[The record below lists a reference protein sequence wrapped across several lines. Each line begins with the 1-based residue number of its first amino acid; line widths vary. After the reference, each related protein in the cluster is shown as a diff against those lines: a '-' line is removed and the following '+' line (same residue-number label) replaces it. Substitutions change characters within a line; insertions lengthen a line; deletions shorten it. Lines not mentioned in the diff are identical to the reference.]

1 MAKFSQAFLQG
12 LLQPSYQ
19 EGLFTAARGIGQA
32 PGLRRQQQQQQEEI
46 QKLRGMGAVERAE
59 FMASRAKTPEELMQ
73 AEATKTAAVK
83 EGSLTSLRGLEV
95 ARQAAG
101 TAKEKEK
108 IEQIMAR
115 VAVQAGVDPST
126 IIGRTQAEQDT
137 ELSRELAQ
145 GRLKDQQ
152 RQEQEAAISQAYYN
166 VPEGSLEKFEENAA
180 KSGFGNVIDELKE
193 DKARD
198 DLFQLEFKNAKTKAE
213 ENAAMKKAPLP
224 VTSLRDR
231 ITKANID
238 PQLKEQFLSELDDI
252 KQPDFNAKETWNPG
266 ERKQSMDSLES
277 LNKAVR
283 AEVSREVTRKN
294 AIRADIRR
302 LETQLTKPPTK
313 AQIDEQLDQAKE
325 DVVTTGFFGEIEDD
339 PVVVKQ
345 RATELARVVRDKQI
359 QDLIKQR
366 RSELGGE
373 AVTQPD
379 KTEEEEEGTEL
390 TTKADEIVG
399 L

>member
-1 MAKFSQAFLQG
+1 MAKFSQAFLQSM
-12 LLQPSYQ
+12 LQPSYQ

-32 PGLRRQQQQQQEEI
+32 PGLRRQQQQQQEEM
-46 QKLRGMGAVERAE
+46 QKIRGMGAVERAE

-73 AEATKTAAVK
+73 AEAAKTTAVK
-83 EGSLTSLRGLEV
+83 QGSLTSLRGLEV

-302 LETQLTKPPTK
+302 LEAQLTKPPTK

-325 DVVTTGFFGEIEDD
+325 DVVTTGFFGEVKDD

-359 QDLIKQR
+359 EDLIEQR

-373 AVTQPD
+373 AITQPNE
-379 KTEEEEEGTEL
+379 TEEEEEGTEL